1 MCRAKNLCGHAF
13 GESFARTAMRAVG
26 KGTPRALRSTCGTEL
41 SDPRF
46 CIPGDPRISID
57 FFVKSLLLKPF

>member
-1 MCRAKNLCGHAF
+1 MWKATKFGGHAF
-13 GESFARTAMRAVG
+13 GESFARAAMRAVG

-46 CIPGDPRISID
+46 CIPRDPRISID
-57 FFVKSLLLKPF
+57 FFV